1 MAQAKKLIRRILSGR
16 ADANIPFSGLCGLL
30 KRLGFAERIR
40 GAHHIFTK
48 DGVDEILNLQ
58 PTGSLAKPYQV
69 RQVRQVIVKY
79 KMGDED
85 DAEI

>member
-1 MAQAKKLIRRILSGR
+1 MAKAKKLIRRILSGR
-16 ADANIPFSGLCGLL
+16 ADTNIPFSGLRGLL
-30 KRLGFAERIR
+30 KRLGFAEHIR

-69 RQVRQVIVKY
+69 RQVREIIVQY
-79 KMGDED
+79 RLGED
-85 DAEI
+85 YDGEI